1 MLCTVSWRIRSGLK
15 PAKASGAPPKPDGS
29 GFPRLQGTRAMNTS
43 TPGAA
48 QGTHGVGCGCVQ
60 RSDGRLLPAVF
71 LDRDGT
77 LVHPRHYPSRPGD
90 LRLYDGL
97 DPYLRCLQESG
108 FRLVVVTNQ
117 SGIARGY
124 FTETDLR
131 QMHAHLAAQ
140 LARMGVRLD
149 AIYHCPHH
157 PDGAIPELAVRCTCR
172 KPQPGMVLRAAADL
186 GLDPRR
192 SWLVGDILD
201 DVEAG
206 NRAGCR
212 TILVDLGTEPPPER
226 AVRRP
231 DFVARDTLHALQI
244 ITTIAVWGSWPA
256 DLSHATSGSPA
267 QTPDLTYHPP
277 HWPPIATADGVDPA
291 EPPGRSAYAQAG
303 DCLGVCTTPVLPTGG
318 SHGSGS

>member
-1 MLCTVSWRIRSGLK
+1 VRHETEA
-15 PAKASGAPPKPDGS
+15 PA
-29 GFPRLQGTRAMNTS
+29 L
-43 TPGAA
+43 
-48 QGTHGVGCGCVQ
+48 
-60 RSDGRLLPAVF
+60 F

-77 LVHPRHYPSRPGD
+77 LAHPRHYPSRPED

-97 DPYLRCLQESG
+97 GPYLRCLQQSG

-124 FTETDLR
+124 FTEADLR

-140 LARMGVRLD
+140 LARIGVRLD

-157 PDGAIPELAVRCTCR
+157 PDGVIPALAVRCTCR
-172 KPQPGMVLRAAADL
+172 KPQPGMVLRAMADL

-192 SWLVGDILD
+192 SWFVGDILD

-226 AVRRP
+226 LVRRP

-244 ITTIAVWGSWPA
+244 ITTMAVWGSWPA
-256 DLSHATSGSPA
+256 DLSDVMP
-267 QTPDLTYHPP
+267 PDSRVADPELGYRPP
-277 HWPPIATADGVDPA
+277 HWPPIATADGVEQAEGGRRKAEGSAPA
-291 EPPGRSAYAQAG
+291 SRLPPPA
-303 DCLGVCTTPVLPTGG
+303 CLGG
-318 SHGSGS
+318 SHGRGG

>member
-1 MLCTVSWRIRSGLK
+1 VEVWQ
-15 PAKASGAPPKPDGS
+15 
-29 GFPRLQGTRAMNTS
+29 PRTE
-43 TPGAA
+43 P
-48 QGTHGVGCGCVQ
+48 HGGHGQ
-60 RSDGRLLPAVF
+60 RSARRRAPALF

-77 LVHPRHYPSRPGD
+77 LVHPRHYPSHPED

-97 DPYLRCLQESG
+97 GPYLRCLQESG

-124 FTETDLR
+124 FTEADLR

-140 LARMGVRLD
+140 LARNGVRLD

-172 KPQPGMVLRAAADL
+172 KPQPGMVLQAAADL
-186 GLDPRR
+186 GLDPRH

-244 ITTIAVWGSWPA
+244 ITTMAVWGSWPA
-256 DLSHATSGSPA
+256 DLSPATSGSPA
-267 QTPDLTYHPP
+267 QTPNLTYHPP
-277 HWPPIATADGVDPA
+277 HWPPIVTADGADA
-291 EPPGRSAYAQAG
+291 ADLPGRMQDASTA
-303 DCLGVCTTPVLPTGG
+303 DCLGGCKTPVLPMGG
-318 SHGSGS
+318 SHGSGG